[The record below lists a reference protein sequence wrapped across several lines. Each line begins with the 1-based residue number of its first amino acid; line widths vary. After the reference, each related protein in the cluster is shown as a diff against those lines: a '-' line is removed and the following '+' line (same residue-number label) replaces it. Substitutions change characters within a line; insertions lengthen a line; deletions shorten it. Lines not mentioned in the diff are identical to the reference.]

1 MRIGSDDRRRR
12 QLDQPG
18 QHASRGGPPWPSTS
32 LTPAFG
38 LRPARPFGWSHTY
51 ELAHRTARDR
61 WRGGRVAVRQD
72 IPDGSP
78 ATGQSLAEVAFG
90 EVADVDRA
98 VRSAAD
104 AFTDRRWA
112 GLAPAE
118 RARRMRRVA
127 ELLQD
132 NAERLAELEARD
144 SGAPL
149 AKTRGDVAGAAELFY
164 YFAQLPEHVS
174 GRTYASPDGYLL
186 YSQRTPYGVVG
197 AIAPWNFPLLLA
209 CWKTAPALAVGN
221 SVVLKMAEQT
231 PLTTTQFGKI
241 CAEAGIPPGVV
252 NVVQGDGA
260 LTGAALV
267 RHPLVG
273 KITFTGSTESPAD
286 PPRGG
291 AGHQE
296 RAPGTGRQDAEHRL
310 RRCRPRAGR
319 RGSLFTTYF
328 NSGQVCTSGSRVLV
342 QQDIAEEFTS
352 AFAEHASH
360 LVVGDPLDAH
370 TQLGPLVSRVQ
381 QERVNRYIEVGR
393 SEGATAVVG
402 GESTTHPGDGGF
414 FVSPTVF
421 TSVQQDMRIA
431 REEIF
436 GPEPRS
442 SRSPTKTT
450 RSRRRTTSSTAWR
463 PRSGPATWAGPCGW
477 QIACKRGSC
486 GPTAR
491 TTASGTCRTR
501 DTSSVASARTRA
513 WSASPPSPN

>member
-1 MRIGSDDRRRR
+1 MS
-12 QLDQPG
+12 LLTA
-18 QHASRGGPPWPSTS
+18 QHVIDGAEVASLSG
-32 LTPAFG
+32 
-38 LRPARPFGWSHTY
+38 
-51 ELAHRTARDR
+51 RTFQTAE
-61 WRGGRVAVRQD
+61 
-72 IPDGSP
+72 P

-273 KITFTGSTESPAD
+273 KITFTGSTEV
-286 PPRGG
+286 
-291 AGHQE
+291 
-296 RAPGTGRQDAEHRL
+296 GRQILREAAQDIKSVHLELGGKTPNIVFADADLEQ
-310 RRCRPRAGR
+310 AVA
-319 RGSLFTTYF
+319 GSLFTTYF

-360 LVVGDPLDAH
+360 LVVGDPLDMH
-370 TQLGPLVSRVQ
+370 THLGPLVSRVQ

-402 GESTTHPGDGGF
+402 GESTTHLGDGGF

-436 GPEPRS
+436 GPV
-442 SRSPTKTT
+442 
-450 RSRRRTTSSTAWR
+450 
-463 PRSGPATWAGPCGW
+463 ATILTFTDEDDA
-477 QIACKRGSC
+477 IAKANDVEYGLAA
-486 GPTAR
+486 TVW
-491 TTASGTCRTR
+491 TR
-501 DTSSVASARTRA
+501 DLGRSMRMADRLQAGIVWTNC
-513 WSASPPSPN
+513 PNYGQWNVPYEGHKFSGLGEDKGLACIATFTQLKTHHVNFAGYQGVWP